1 MTALYTLLITRL
13 IAWLHGLSREDFEMA
28 LKAVRE
34 FAQRDDLTG
43 AQKASHVGTY
53 LLDWLS
59 SEGRELGT
67 AAVNVLIELAVSY
80 SRRVK

>member
-1 MTALYTLLITRL
+1 MPALYTLLITRL
-13 IAWLHGLSREDFEMA
+13 IAWLHGLSRHDFEMA
-28 LKAVRE
+28 LIAVRE

-43 AQKASHVGTY
+43 AQKASQVGEF
-53 LLDWLS
+53 LLNWLA
-59 SEGRELGT
+59 SEGRELGP